1 LIERNFGSEE
11 DGVAMIQ
18 ERRSA
23 AEWWRCVTARGRFVA
38 AVVIGPRQ
46 SGKSSWFGELAADPA
61 QNVVLWRAMS
71 VARKA
76 TTDEVWHDL
85 WKVLGMPAHLPGD
98 DPLEHLELVLDDR
111 ARPLTLVVDDWDRA
125 VDGRGVTV
133 SDACYEVLD
142 TLSRFCL
149 EQIRHDARKCYLGLA
164 LLTSL
169 PDTSDLQYFAKDA
182 QRATFERLSQLV
194 TRSFIAER
202 FPLLDREESEG
213 VLVAAG
219 LSRRDAR
226 KVASACGGWLRLL
239 LKAAEV
245 ARGHE
250 GTVAGA
256 ITEVCEEHVPG
267 LLKDAVYDWLAKR
280 PEVSR
285 DPREYLETQLAEGRA
300 PARFGLPHR
309 FDDPARVAPVIQR
322 ALRRTFLVVD
332 TENIYV
338 PFSQHAEREPSA
350 YAPDG
355 VVRHVQKLVGRW
367 LGELCARHEI
377 DDDDVYFI
385 GVRPER
391 IDNTVGPATAGHR
404 RPVSDLLL
412 DKQRRTGELDKGH
425 TDDSL
430 LTGLVGERAGR
441 YPLAEIVLVTGD
453 MDAPMLLEP
462 LRERIWVAAPWTV
475 SRKLRE
481 VFAGTGRLSENGLG
495 VPRPGSGGRG

>member
-1 LIERNFGSEE
+1 MILER
-11 DGVAMIQ
+11 Q
-18 ERRSA
+18 SA
-23 AEWWRCVTARGRFVA
+23 ADWWRGVTTRGRFVV

-46 SGKSSWFGELAADPA
+46 SGKSTWFAQLAADPA
-61 QNVVLWRAMS
+61 QNVVVWRAMS
-71 VARKA
+71 VARA
-76 TTDEVWHDL
+76 STTDEVWCDL

-125 VDGRGVTV
+125 VEGRGTTV

-149 EQIRHDARKCYLGLA
+149 DQIRNERKCYLGLA

-169 PDTSDLQYFAKDA
+169 PDTSDLQYFARAA
-182 QRATFERLSQLV
+182 QRPTFERLSQLV
-194 TRSFIAER
+194 TRSFAAER

-213 VLVAAG
+213 VLVAEG

-239 LKAAEV
+239 LKAAKV
-245 ARGHE
+245 AREHE

-256 ITEVCEEHVPG
+256 LTEVCDEHVPG

-280 PEVSR
+280 PAVRR
-285 DPREYLETQLAEGRA
+285 DPGEYLETQLAEGRA
-300 PARFGLPHR
+300 PVGFGLPHR
-309 FDDPARVAPVIQR
+309 FDDPARVAPLIQR
-322 ALRRTFLVVD
+322 SLRRTFLVVD
-332 TENIYV
+332 TENIYM
-338 PFSQHAEREPSA
+338 PFKKHEERESSA

-355 VVRHVQKLVGRW
+355 MARHVQRLVGRW
-367 LGELCARHEI
+367 LKELCARHEI
-377 DDDDVYFI
+377 DDDDVYFV

-391 IDNTVGPATAGHR
+391 IDDTVGAATAGHR

-441 YPLAEIVLVTGD
+441 YPLSEIVLVSGD

-462 LRERIWVAAPWTV
+462 LRDRIWVAAPWTV
-475 SRKLRE
+475 SPKLRR
-481 VFAGTGRLSENGLG
+481 VFADTGRLSENGLG
-495 VPRPGSGGRG
+495 VPYPGSEGRS